1 MSWREVMQ
9 AGAMGVVD
17 SGLEQMRHGRDEYD
31 AARKVFDRA
40 PVVTPSAMRY
50 LAMRGLADLLR
61 EIREEGESY
70 GGA

>member
-17 SGLEQMRHGRDEYD
+17 SGIELMGQGRDEYD
-31 AARKVFDRA
+31 SAQEVFDRA

-50 LAMRGLADLLR
+50 LAIRGLADVLR
-61 EIREEGESY
+61 EVRDE
-70 GGA
+70 AQTFDQN